1 MVDFRSTEMSF
12 LGFESLL
19 IACFFCRN
27 GLVFSCDRF
36 LLCIFCFDSNPD
48 FLRKLE
54 LGGSSASE
62 SSGSS
67 ELEN

>member
-36 LLCIFCFDSNPD
+36 LLCIFCDDSNPD
-48 FLRKLE
+48 FLRKLDNS
-54 LGGSSASE
+54 GGSSASE
-62 SSGSS
+62 GSS
-67 ELEN
+67 EDEN